1 MRKKLKFL
9 FLNVGHFL
17 DHLMTLVFAT
27 VAALALSRDWGL
39 SYSELLGYA
48 TPGFLAFG
56 LFSLPAGYIADK
68 WSREGMIAVFF
79 IGMGL
84 AANATGFAQ
93 SPLQIG
99 FGLFVVGVFAAIY
112 HPVGLALVVEGR
124 AKAGMAIAANGVW
137 GNFGVG
143 SAALIAGYFID
154 HGGWRAAFF
163 VPGGIC
169 VALGVA
175 YTVLTW
181 ADIRDAHIRPK
192 YANAVARTLD
202 ANMKAQLFRIGL
214 IVLAAT
220 MLGSVIFQSTTF
232 ALPKVFA
239 ERLGGIAGSATLVG
253 WFTFLVF
260 AIASGAQVIVG
271 HYLDRIGARTVFMA
285 VASLQ
290 VLFFALMPGLSDWPA
305 LITAIAFML
314 VVFGQIPITDYM
326 ISRLAQG
333 EFRARVYGA
342 RFVVS
347 STVLGI
353 TLPLVGWV
361 YGTWG
366 FDRLFMILSC
376 VAALLLMIV
385 VLLPRTLPRPDAI
398 AAPIRA

>member
-1 MRKKLKFL
+1 MHARAKFL

-39 SYSELLGYA
+39 TYSELLGYA

-68 WSREGMIAVFF
+68 WSREGMIAIFF
-79 IGMGL
+79 VGMGL
-84 AANATGFAQ
+84 AAIATGFAET
-93 SPLQIG
+93 PLQIG
-99 FGLFVVGVFAAIY
+99 LGLFVVGVFAAIY

-124 AKAGMAIAANGVW
+124 EKAGMAIAANGVW

-143 SAALIAGYFID
+143 SAALITGYFID
-154 HGGWRAAFF
+154 HGGWRGAFI
-163 VPGGIC
+163 VPGLVC
-169 VALGVA
+169 VALGLA
-175 YTVLTW
+175 YTVLSW
-181 ADIRDAHIRPK
+181 ADIRDAHVRPK
-192 YANAVARTLD
+192 YAKAVARKLD
-202 ANMKAQLFRIGL
+202 TDTKALLFKISS
-214 IVLAAT
+214 IVLIAT

-253 WFTFLVF
+253 WFAFLAF
-260 AIASGAQVIVG
+260 AIASAAQVIVG
-271 HYLDRIGARTVFMA
+271 HYLDRIGPRTVFMV
-285 VASLQ
+285 VAALQ
-290 VLFFALMPGLSDWPA
+290 VLFFAAMPGLTDWAA
-305 LITAIAFML
+305 LITAVAFML

-353 TLPLVGWV
+353 TLPMVGWV

-366 FDRLFMILSC
+366 FDRLFMILSALA
-376 VAALLLMIV
+376 VALLAAV
-385 VLLPRTLPRPDAI
+385 TLLPRTLPQPVAI
-398 AAPIRA
+398 GSVARA